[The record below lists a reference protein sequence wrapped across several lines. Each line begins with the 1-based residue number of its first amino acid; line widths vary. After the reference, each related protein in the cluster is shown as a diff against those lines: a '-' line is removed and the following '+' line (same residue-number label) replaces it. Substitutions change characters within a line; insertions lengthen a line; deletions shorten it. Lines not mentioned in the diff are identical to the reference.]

1 MFARPAHARKSRSLS
16 LESQTVWRVAERLF
30 RFQTEGKWDTFYNV
44 LPAYAEPLGKNGLR
58 RYRELVNEAWEALP
72 ALALGKE
79 YRRSYD
85 SPRMQL
91 EHAMEALA
99 ELDGDVDALIR
110 IRSKDLSS
118 PYQLSAGG
126 GALCEAW
133 SPGRRAHV
141 GRTRHQRVR

>member
-79 YRRSYD
+79 YRRSFT
-85 SPRMQL
+85 SASTRICVAVNSTRPTRLRGAASKCTRQPR
-91 EHAMEALA
+91 
-99 ELDGDVDALIR
+99 R
-110 IRSKDLSS
+110 F
-118 PYQLSAGG
+118 P
-126 GALCEAW
+126 
-133 SPGRRAHV
+133 P
-141 GRTRHQRVR
+141 